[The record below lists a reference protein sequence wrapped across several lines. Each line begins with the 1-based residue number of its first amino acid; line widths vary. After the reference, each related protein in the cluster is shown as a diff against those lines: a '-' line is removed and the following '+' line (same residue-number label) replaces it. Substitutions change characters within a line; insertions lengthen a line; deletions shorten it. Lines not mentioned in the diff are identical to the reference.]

1 MTLRAIFEVCQEID
15 LFLQHGHYE
24 NLLNALSRHYW
35 QYILE
40 QQLLSTA
47 SLANS
52 KQRGQTKFSFS
63 SMGLKQF
70 KNSR

>member
-1 MTLRAIFEVCQEID
+1 MTLREIFEVCQETD
-15 LFLQHGHYE
+15 LLLQSGHCENFLI
-24 NLLNALSRHYW
+24 ALSRHYW

-63 SMGLKQF
+63 SIV
-70 KNSR
+70 